1 MHGPPDVFPHNEGLN
16 QERILD
22 LKVQRTQ
29 NSNKGETVDSGGNGE
44 DPPDVKPTGG
54 NGEDPSDS
62 LQEKMEKT
70 HLIRCSKEE
79 MEKTHL
85 IRCLAINP
93 HALYVT
99 YRRKS
104 GEAPSQIR
112 RGNGEDLPDS
122 VSGPEDN
129 IGKPEILVSKK
140 TAN

>member
-1 MHGPPDVFPHNEGLN
+1 
-16 QERILD
+16 
-22 LKVQRTQ
+22 
-29 NSNKGETVDSGGNGE
+29 
-44 DPPDVKPTGG
+44 
-54 NGEDPSDS
+54 
-62 LQEKMEKT
+62 MEKT

-112 RGNGEDLPDS
+112 RGNGEVPPVYVTYRRKRRRPTICNLH
-122 VSGPEDN
+122 E
-129 IGKPEILVSKK
+129 EMEK
-140 TAN
+140 THLICNLQEEMEKTHLM

>member
-1 MHGPPDVFPHNEGLN
+1 MEKTHLIRCSKEEMEKTHLIRCLAINPHALYVTY
-16 QERILD
+16 RRKSPHAL
-22 LKVQRTQ
+22 
-29 NSNKGETVDSGGNGE
+29 
-44 DPPDVKPTGG
+44 VKPTGG

-99 YRRKS
+99 YRRKFHM
-104 GEAPSQIR
+104 PSM
-112 RGNGEDLPDS
+112 
-122 VSGPEDN
+122 
-129 IGKPEILVSKK
+129 
-140 TAN
+140 